1 MEVPRLETAVT
12 WQYLN
17 LSNNMAH
24 AHSVHLWMSLLAIG
38 KGTVG
43 HYTIG
48 LTLYS
53 DMAHVQSVLRPGFVF
68 NFKKCYLYI
77 VVSAMMPSK
86 ALIQKLL
93 WILTL
98 YKLCMYWVN
107 LILNYNLC
115 ICHWFFWNY
124 LEKSF
129 KLCMVNHIDIYIISI
144 FMTLTEVKV

>member
-1 MEVPRLETAVT
+1 
-12 WQYLN
+12 
-17 LSNNMAH
+17 MAH
-24 AHSVHLWMSLLAIG
+24 AHSVHMWMSLLAIG

-53 DMAHVQSVLRPGFVF
+53 DMARVQSVLRPGFVF

-98 YKLCMYWVN
+98 YKLCM
-107 LILNYNLC
+107 
-115 ICHWFFWNY
+115 
-124 LEKSF
+124 
-129 KLCMVNHIDIYIISI
+129 VNHIDIYIYIISI